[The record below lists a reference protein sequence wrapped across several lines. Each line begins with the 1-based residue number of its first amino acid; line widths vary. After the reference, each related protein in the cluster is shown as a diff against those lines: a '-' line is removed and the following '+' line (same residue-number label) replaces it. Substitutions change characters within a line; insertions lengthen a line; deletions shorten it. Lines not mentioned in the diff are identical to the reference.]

1 MFEKEISFIKSLF
14 NKENIA
20 LHEPCFIGNEKK
32 YLLECIDSGFVS
44 SVGEFVTRFEEAL
57 KEKTKARFV
66 IATNTGTAALHIA
79 LLANGIDENCEVITQ
94 SISFVATANAIAYTG
109 AKPVFLDIDE
119 NTLSLSPKAL
129 EHFLENQTY
138 QKDNLSYN
146 KTTHKPIKACV
157 IMHTFGLSAHIKAIK
172 ELCEKYH
179 ILLIEDAAE
188 ALGSTYENKALGTFG
203 KCGILSFNGNKII
216 TGGCGG
222 AILSDDE
229 NLAKLARHL
238 STTAKIPHPY
248 EYDHDRI
255 AYNYRLCNINAAIL
269 LAGLENLELFL
280 ENKRELAKIYKDFF
294 KNHDKCKFIDEKS
307 NEKSNFWLNTLLF
320 KDENLRNIFLEE
332 CLKNNIFV
340 RPVWKSLPSLKAF
353 QNCQSN
359 ELINTK
365 KLEKRLINLPS
376 SVRIEIKRND
386 GCILYFCHYSFI
398 FLDHIFI
405 VKSF

>member
-269 LAGLENLELFL
+269 FAGLENLELFL

-320 KDENLRNIFLEE
+320 KNENLRNIFLEE

-376 SVRIEIKRND
+376 SVRIA
-386 GCILYFCHYSFI
+386 
-398 FLDHIFI
+398 
-405 VKSF
+405 

>member
-1 MFEKEISFIKSLF
+1 MFKKEISFIKSLF

-138 QKDNLSYN
+138 RKDNLSYN
-146 KTTHKPIKACV
+146 KTTHKLIKACV

-376 SVRIEIKRND
+376 SVRIANKKE
-386 GCILYFCHYSFI
+386 
-398 FLDHIFI
+398 
-405 VKSF
+405 

>member
-1 MFEKEISFIKSLF
+1 MFKKEISFIKSLF

-57 KEKTKARFV
+57 KEKTKTRFV

-146 KTTHKPIKACV
+146 KTTHKLIKACV

-188 ALGSTYENKALGTFG
+188 ALGSTYENKTLGTFG

-320 KDENLRNIFLEE
+320 KDENLRDIFLKE

-376 SVRIEIKRND
+376 SIRIANKKE
-386 GCILYFCHYSFI
+386 
-398 FLDHIFI
+398 
-405 VKSF
+405 

>member
-1 MFEKEISFIKSLF
+1 MFKKEISFIKSLF
-14 NKENIA
+14 NKKNIA

-79 LLANGIDENCEVITQ
+79 LLANDIDENCEVITQ

-376 SVRIEIKRND
+376 SVRRN
-386 GCILYFCHYSFI
+386 
-398 FLDHIFI
+398 
-405 VKSF
+405 

>member
-269 LAGLENLELFL
+269 FAGLENLELFL

-294 KNHDKCKFIDEKS
+294 KNHDKCEFIDEKS

-320 KDENLRNIFLEE
+320 KNENLRNIFLEE

-376 SVRIEIKRND
+376 SVRIANKKE
-386 GCILYFCHYSFI
+386 
-398 FLDHIFI
+398 
-405 VKSF
+405 

>member
-1 MFEKEISFIKSLF
+1 MFKKEISFIKSLF

-109 AKPVFLDIDE
+109 AKPIFLDIDE

-146 KTTHKPIKACV
+146 KTTHKLIKACV

-229 NLAKLARHL
+229 NLAKLAKHL

-320 KDENLRNIFLEE
+320 KNENLRNIFLEE

-340 RPVWKSLPSLKAF
+340 RPIWKSLPSLKAF
-353 QNCQSN
+353 QNCQSD

-365 KLEKRLINLPS
+365 NLEKRLVNLPS
-376 SVRIEIKRND
+376 SVRIANKKE
-386 GCILYFCHYSFI
+386 
-398 FLDHIFI
+398 
-405 VKSF
+405 

>member
-79 LLANGIDENCEVITQ
+79 LLANGMDENCEVITQ

-248 EYDHDRI
+248 EYDHDKI

-376 SVRIEIKRND
+376 SVRIANKKE
-386 GCILYFCHYSFI
+386 
-398 FLDHIFI
+398 
-405 VKSF
+405 

>member
-1 MFEKEISFIKSLF
+1 MFKKEISFIKSLF

-138 QKDNLSYN
+138 QKDNLNYN
-146 KTTHKPIKACV
+146 KTTHKLIKACV

-307 NEKSNFWLNTLLF
+307 NERSNFWLNTLLF

-376 SVRIEIKRND
+376 SVRIANKKE
-386 GCILYFCHYSFI
+386 
-398 FLDHIFI
+398 
-405 VKSF
+405 

>member
-14 NKENIA
+14 NQENIA

-32 YLLECIDSGFVS
+32 YLLECIDNGFVS

-307 NEKSNFWLNTLLF
+307 NERSNFWLNTLLF

-340 RPVWKSLPSLKAF
+340 RPIWKSLPSLKAF

-365 KLEKRLINLPS
+365 NLEKRLVNLPS
-376 SVRIEIKRND
+376 SVRIANKKE
-386 GCILYFCHYSFI
+386 
-398 FLDHIFI
+398 
-405 VKSF
+405 

>member
-32 YLLECIDSGFVS
+32 YLLKCIDSGFVS

-376 SVRIEIKRND
+376 SVRIANKKE
-386 GCILYFCHYSFI
+386 
-398 FLDHIFI
+398 
-405 VKSF
+405 

>member
-32 YLLECIDSGFVS
+32 YLLECIDNGFVS

-146 KTTHKPIKACV
+146 KTTHKLIKACV

-340 RPVWKSLPSLKAF
+340 RPIWKSLPSLKAF

-365 KLEKRLINLPS
+365 NLEKRLVNLPS
-376 SVRIEIKRND
+376 SVRIK
-386 GCILYFCHYSFI
+386 
-398 FLDHIFI
+398 
-405 VKSF
+405 K

>member
-1 MFEKEISFIKSLF
+1 MFKKEISFIKSLF

-146 KTTHKPIKACV
+146 KTTHKLIKACV

-269 LAGLENLELFL
+269 FAGLENLELFL

-320 KDENLRNIFLEE
+320 KNENLRNIFLEE

-359 ELINTK
+359 ELMNTK

-376 SVRIEIKRND
+376 SVRIANKKE
-386 GCILYFCHYSFI
+386 
-398 FLDHIFI
+398 
-405 VKSF
+405 

>member
-269 LAGLENLELFL
+269 FAGLENLELFL

-320 KDENLRNIFLEE
+320 KNENLRNIFLEE

-359 ELINTK
+359 ELINNK

-376 SVRIEIKRND
+376 SVRIANKKE
-386 GCILYFCHYSFI
+386 
-398 FLDHIFI
+398 
-405 VKSF
+405 

>member
-1 MFEKEISFIKSLF
+1 MFKKEISFIKSLF

-269 LAGLENLELFL
+269 FAGLENLELFL

-320 KDENLRNIFLEE
+320 KNENLRNIFLEE

-376 SVRIEIKRND
+376 SIRIVNKKE
-386 GCILYFCHYSFI
+386 
-398 FLDHIFI
+398 
-405 VKSF
+405 

>member
-1 MFEKEISFIKSLF
+1 MFKKEISFIKSLF

-32 YLLECIDSGFVS
+32 YLLECIDNGFVS

-376 SVRIEIKRND
+376 SVRIANKKE
-386 GCILYFCHYSFI
+386 
-398 FLDHIFI
+398 
-405 VKSF
+405 

>member
-188 ALGSTYENKALGTFG
+188 ALGSTYENKTLGTFG

-229 NLAKLARHL
+229 NLVKLARHL

-340 RPVWKSLPSLKAF
+340 RPIWKSLPSLKAF

-365 KLEKRLINLPS
+365 NLEKRLVNLPS
-376 SVRIEIKRND
+376 SVRIK
-386 GCILYFCHYSFI
+386 
-398 FLDHIFI
+398 
-405 VKSF
+405 K

>member
-79 LLANGIDENCEVITQ
+79 LLANDIDENCEVITQ

-146 KTTHKPIKACV
+146 KTTHKLIKACV

-269 LAGLENLELFL
+269 LAGFENLELFL

-376 SVRIEIKRND
+376 SIRIANKKE
-386 GCILYFCHYSFI
+386 
-398 FLDHIFI
+398 
-405 VKSF
+405 

>member
-1 MFEKEISFIKSLF
+1 MFKKEISFIKSLF

-146 KTTHKPIKACV
+146 KTTHKLIKACV

-320 KDENLRNIFLEE
+320 KNENLRNIFLEE

-365 KLEKRLINLPS
+365 NLEKRLVNLPS
-376 SVRIEIKRND
+376 SVRIANKKE
-386 GCILYFCHYSFI
+386 
-398 FLDHIFI
+398 
-405 VKSF
+405 

>member
-146 KTTHKPIKACV
+146 KTTHKPIKACI

-269 LAGLENLELFL
+269 FAGLENLELFL

-320 KDENLRNIFLEE
+320 KNENLRNIFLEE

-376 SVRIEIKRND
+376 SVRIANKKE
-386 GCILYFCHYSFI
+386 
-398 FLDHIFI
+398 
-405 VKSF
+405 

>member
-1 MFEKEISFIKSLF
+1 MFKKEISFIKSLF

-57 KEKTKARFV
+57 KEKTKARFA

-138 QKDNLSYN
+138 QKDNLNYN
-146 KTTHKPIKACV
+146 KTTHKLIKACV

-222 AILSDDE
+222 TILSDDE

-376 SVRIEIKRND
+376 SVRIANKKE
-386 GCILYFCHYSFI
+386 
-398 FLDHIFI
+398 
-405 VKSF
+405 

>member
-1 MFEKEISFIKSLF
+1 MRLDSQIDIEEKLK
-14 NKENIA
+14 KAA

-94 SISFVATANAIAYTG
+94 SISFVATANAITYTG

-238 STTAKIPHPY
+238 STTAKISHPY
-248 EYDHDRI
+248 EYDHDRV

-294 KNHDKCKFIDEKS
+294 KNHDKCKFVDEKS

-353 QNCQSN
+353 QNCQSD

-365 KLEKRLINLPS
+365 NLEKHLVNLPS
-376 SVRIEIKRND
+376 SVRITNKNL
-386 GCILYFCHYSFI
+386 GLS
-398 FLDHIFI
+398 
-405 VKSF
+405 

>member
-1 MFEKEISFIKSLF
+1 MFKKEISFIKSLF

-32 YLLECIDSGFVS
+32 YLLECINSGFVS

-340 RPVWKSLPSLKAF
+340 RPIWKSLPSLKAF

-365 KLEKRLINLPS
+365 NLEKRLVNLPS
-376 SVRIEIKRND
+376 SVRIANKKE
-386 GCILYFCHYSFI
+386 
-398 FLDHIFI
+398 
-405 VKSF
+405 

>member
-1 MFEKEISFIKSLF
+1 MFKKEISFIKSLF

-146 KTTHKPIKACV
+146 KTTHKLIKACI

-269 LAGLENLELFL
+269 FAGLENLELFL

-320 KDENLRNIFLEE
+320 KNENLRNIFLEE

-376 SVRIEIKRND
+376 SVRIK
-386 GCILYFCHYSFI
+386 
-398 FLDHIFI
+398 
-405 VKSF
+405 K

>member
-1 MFEKEISFIKSLF
+1 MFKKEISFIKSLF
-14 NKENIA
+14 NQENIA

-32 YLLECIDSGFVS
+32 YLLECIDNGFVS

-340 RPVWKSLPSLKAF
+340 RPIWKSLPSLKAF

-365 KLEKRLINLPS
+365 NLEKRLVNLPS
-376 SVRIEIKRND
+376 SVRIANK
-386 GCILYFCHYSFI
+386 
-398 FLDHIFI
+398 
-405 VKSF
+405 K

>member
-129 EHFLENQTY
+129 EYFLENQTY

-146 KTTHKPIKACV
+146 KTTHKLIKACV

-353 QNCQSN
+353 QNCQSDD
-359 ELINTK
+359 LLNTK
-365 KLEKRLINLPS
+365 NLEKRLVNLPS
-376 SVRIEIKRND
+376 SVRIANKNL
-386 GCILYFCHYSFI
+386 GLS
-398 FLDHIFI
+398 
-405 VKSF
+405 

>member
-1 MFEKEISFIKSLF
+1 MFKKEISFIKSLF

-146 KTTHKPIKACV
+146 KTTHKLIKACV

-188 ALGSTYENKALGTFG
+188 ALGSTYENKVLGTFG

-229 NLAKLARHL
+229 NLAKLAKHL

-320 KDENLRNIFLEE
+320 KNENLRNIFLEE

-340 RPVWKSLPSLKAF
+340 RPIWKSLPSLKAF

-365 KLEKRLINLPS
+365 NLEKRLVNLPS
-376 SVRIEIKRND
+376 SVRIANKKE
-386 GCILYFCHYSFI
+386 
-398 FLDHIFI
+398 
-405 VKSF
+405 

>member
-1 MFEKEISFIKSLF
+1 MFKKEISFIKSLF

-57 KEKTKARFV
+57 KEKTKTRFV

-146 KTTHKPIKACV
+146 KTTHKLIKACV
-157 IMHTFGLSAHIKAIK
+157 IMHTFGLSAHIKAIT

-320 KDENLRNIFLEE
+320 KNENLRNIFLEE

-340 RPVWKSLPSLKAF
+340 RPIWKSLPSLKAF

-376 SVRIEIKRND
+376 SVRIANKKE
-386 GCILYFCHYSFI
+386 
-398 FLDHIFI
+398 
-405 VKSF
+405 

>member
-340 RPVWKSLPSLKAF
+340 RPIWKSLPSLKAF

-365 KLEKRLINLPS
+365 NLEKRLVNLPS
-376 SVRIEIKRND
+376 SVRIK
-386 GCILYFCHYSFI
+386 
-398 FLDHIFI
+398 
-405 VKSF
+405 K

>member
-1 MFEKEISFIKSLF
+1 MFKKEISFIKSLF

-146 KTTHKPIKACV
+146 KTTHKLIKACV

-269 LAGLENLELFL
+269 FAGLENLELFL

-320 KDENLRNIFLEE
+320 KNENLRNIFLEE

-376 SVRIEIKRND
+376 SVRGMMRCKI
-386 GCILYFCHYSFI
+386 
-398 FLDHIFI
+398 
-405 VKSF
+405 

>member
-146 KTTHKPIKACV
+146 KTTHKLIKACV

-229 NLAKLARHL
+229 NLAKLVRHL

-269 LAGLENLELFL
+269 FAGLENLELFL

-307 NEKSNFWLNTLLF
+307 NERSNFWLNTLLF
-320 KDENLRNIFLEE
+320 KNENLRNIFLEE

-376 SVRIEIKRND
+376 SVRIK
-386 GCILYFCHYSFI
+386 
-398 FLDHIFI
+398 
-405 VKSF
+405 K

>member
-1 MFEKEISFIKSLF
+1 MFKKEISFIKSLF

-57 KEKTKARFV
+57 KEKTKTRFV

-129 EHFLENQTY
+129 KHFLENQTY

-146 KTTHKPIKACV
+146 KTTHKLIKACV

-340 RPVWKSLPSLKAF
+340 RPIWKSLPSLKAF

-365 KLEKRLINLPS
+365 NLEKRLVNLPS
-376 SVRIEIKRND
+376 SVRIANKKE
-386 GCILYFCHYSFI
+386 
-398 FLDHIFI
+398 
-405 VKSF
+405 

>member
-146 KTTHKPIKACV
+146 KTTHKLIKACV

-188 ALGSTYENKALGTFG
+188 ALGSTYENKDLGTFG

-320 KDENLRNIFLEE
+320 KNENLRNIFLEE

-376 SVRIEIKRND
+376 SVRIANKKE
-386 GCILYFCHYSFI
+386 
-398 FLDHIFI
+398 
-405 VKSF
+405 

>member
-269 LAGLENLELFL
+269 FAGLENLELFL

-320 KDENLRNIFLEE
+320 KNENLRNIFLEE

-340 RPVWKSLPSLKAF
+340 RPIWKSLPSLKAF
-353 QNCQSN
+353 QDCQSD

-365 KLEKRLINLPS
+365 NLEKRLVNLPS
-376 SVRIEIKRND
+376 SVRRK
-386 GCILYFCHYSFI
+386 
-398 FLDHIFI
+398 
-405 VKSF
+405 

>member
-1 MFEKEISFIKSLF
+1 MFKKEISFIKSLF

-269 LAGLENLELFL
+269 FAGLENLELFL

-320 KDENLRNIFLEE
+320 KNENLRNIFLEE

-376 SVRIEIKRND
+376 SVRIANK
-386 GCILYFCHYSFI
+386 
-398 FLDHIFI
+398 
-405 VKSF
+405 KK

>member
-129 EHFLENQTY
+129 EHFLENETY

-146 KTTHKPIKACV
+146 KTTHKAIKACI
-157 IMHTFGLSAHIKAIK
+157 IMHTFGLSAHIKALK
-172 ELCEKYH
+172 KLCEKYH

-320 KDENLRNIFLEE
+320 KNENLRNIFLEE

-353 QNCQSN
+353 QNCQSD

-365 KLEKRLINLPS
+365 NLEKRLVNLPS
-376 SVRIEIKRND
+376 SFRRK
-386 GCILYFCHYSFI
+386 
-398 FLDHIFI
+398 
-405 VKSF
+405 

>member
-94 SISFVATANAIAYTG
+94 SISFVATTNAIAYTG

-138 QKDNLSYN
+138 QKDNVSYN

-340 RPVWKSLPSLKAF
+340 RPIWKSLPSLKAF

-365 KLEKRLINLPS
+365 NLEKRLVNLPS
-376 SVRIEIKRND
+376 SVRIANKKE
-386 GCILYFCHYSFI
+386 
-398 FLDHIFI
+398 
-405 VKSF
+405 

>member
-14 NKENIA
+14 NQENIA

-269 LAGLENLELFL
+269 FAGLENLELFL

-376 SVRIEIKRND
+376 SVRIANKKE
-386 GCILYFCHYSFI
+386 
-398 FLDHIFI
+398 
-405 VKSF
+405 

>member
-1 MFEKEISFIKSLF
+1 MFKKEISFIKSLF

-57 KEKTKARFV
+57 KEKTKTRFV

-146 KTTHKPIKACV
+146 KTTHKLIKACV

-229 NLAKLARHL
+229 NLAKLAKHL

-320 KDENLRNIFLEE
+320 KNENLRNIFLEE

-340 RPVWKSLPSLKAF
+340 RPIWKSLPSLKAF
-353 QNCQSN
+353 QNCQSD

-365 KLEKRLINLPS
+365 NLEKRLVNLPS
-376 SVRIEIKRND
+376 SVRRN
-386 GCILYFCHYSFI
+386 
-398 FLDHIFI
+398 
-405 VKSF
+405 

>member
-1 MFEKEISFIKSLF
+1 MFKKEISFIKSLF

-146 KTTHKPIKACV
+146 KTTHKLIKACV

-188 ALGSTYENKALGTFG
+188 ALGSTYENKVLGTFG

-320 KDENLRNIFLEE
+320 KNENLRNIFLEE

-365 KLEKRLINLPS
+365 NLEKRLVNLPS
-376 SVRIEIKRND
+376 SVRIANKKE
-386 GCILYFCHYSFI
+386 
-398 FLDHIFI
+398 
-405 VKSF
+405 